1 MAISTPLVVLPVDAL
16 GPALDLGPHEHVVV
30 VGGGGKTTLA
40 HALARHLGATPSG
53 RRCVLT
59 TTTKMGHDQDSGLPV
74 LIAPDDATIAAIDRP
89 TVVWGAIDKP
99 VALGVDPTAC
109 DRWFGYLDHLVVEAD
124 GARRRPF
131 KAPADHEPVVGSTAT
146 LAVSVIGV
154 DALGAVIDD
163 RCHRPQLVAELAGCR
178 THDVLTPQ
186 RAARVLLA
194 PKGNRRAV
202 PTGARFVVVVTKVSP
217 ERVDAAQELATAIAA
232 VSAEG
237 GAQDAV
243 PFFAVTLS

>member
-1 MAISTPLVVLPVDAL
+1 MAIPNPLVVLPVDAL
-16 GPALDLGPHEHVVV
+16 GPALDLGPHEHVAV

-40 HALARHLGATPSG
+40 HALVRYLSANPSG

-59 TTTKMGHDQDSGLPV
+59 TTTKMGCDQDSGLPV
-74 LIAPDDATIAAIDRP
+74 LIAPDDVTIAAIDRP
-89 TVVWGAIDKP
+89 TVVWGAIDEP
-99 VALGVDPTAC
+99 VALGVDPNTC
-109 DRWFGYLDHLVVEAD
+109 DRWFGHLDHLVVEAD

-154 DALGAVIDD
+154 DALGVVIDD
-163 RCHRPQLVAELAGCR
+163 GCHRPHLVAELGGCR

-202 PTGARFVVVVTKVSP
+202 PPEARFVVVVTKVSP
-217 ERVDAAQELATAIAA
+217 DREDIAQELAAA
-232 VSAEG
+232 VAAMGAEG
-237 GAQDAV
+237 DAQDVV
-243 PFFAVTLS
+243 PLFAVALS